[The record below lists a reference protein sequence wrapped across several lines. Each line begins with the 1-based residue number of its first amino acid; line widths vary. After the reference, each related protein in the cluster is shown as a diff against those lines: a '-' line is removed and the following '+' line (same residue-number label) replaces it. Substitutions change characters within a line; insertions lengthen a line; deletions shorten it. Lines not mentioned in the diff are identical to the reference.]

1 MSNTSAEDGSEE
13 LRLADIRRRKAELH
27 RKVQQLTEK
36 MGAQAGSR
44 TNIEAKQLSIGKN
57 KFNSDPKKG
66 IEYLI
71 ENNLLNHTA
80 EDIALFLYKGKG
92 LSKTAI
98 GDYLGERKDF
108 NISVLNAFSELHN
121 LTDMT
126 LVQALRQFLGGFR
139 LPGEAQK
146 IDRIMEIFSQCYCR
160 LNPGTFCNNDTCYV
174 LSFAIIMLNTSLHN
188 PGVKERLS
196 IDKFIAMNRGINEGG
211 DLPQE
216 LLVSLYTSIKQEP
229 FKLPEEDAIDL
240 LYNFFNPDKE
250 GWLWKQGGRYK
261 SWKRRWF
268 ILKDNC
274 LYYFKCVKDNKPQGI
289 IPLENIQVRDVQ
301 DRKMPHCFEIYSTGS
316 EMIKACKTDYNG
328 KVVKGNHNMYRMSAA
343 SQQKKDEWID
353 SIGQSVTHNP
363 FYDILAARK
372 NKKEEEDQST
382 DAFFRLPFHPITHSY
397 IIRRASSGQNHTS
410 IKLLRLPHP
419 IPNHRLRLLGPPCR
433 PGPSGRTSSYQL
445 PASVGFY
452 DLVAEIRSLAPADAE
467 SGGGY
472 IKRTIHFLRRK
483 LEDDTARSDYT
494 SLSDL
499 RRSLR
504 AGNAALSSAESIAE
518 FLAEVALGVRQVDQ
532 LFIADI
538 YRDQISDFFA
548 EVLWQVFEADCHL
561 SELVPDCQ
569 TYAETVIL
577 LEHCASSS
585 TFPFEEFRVPLGWLS
600 TLARAAGSDLVLGN
614 TRRILLWCL
623 LDVRVAIYPGLHDHR
638 REHRRPPGLTPDGA
652 AGARNREDSRKF
664 SRERDA
670 KDTNDVEIW
679 ALIGLDD
686 GTGFEIS
693 QPVISSDKSS
703 SKDQLEDNTYVGQPI
718 ANGHV
723 TSSYQLERRKVL
735 VLNREPRL
743 GSLRLDP
750 NEVPRY
756 HRLPRP
762 KSRQDRGRQGTSKQ
776 IDHCLY
782 RKIEQGREE
791 DSKEPMKTDTDY
803 ESGENTTFPK
813 LENTLG
819 RTQEIAPSQE
829 DVTPPPPVSD
839 VLGRLTTTLHQLSA
853 VTGNRERWNRYDGS
867 YEAQSFFT
875 NYDAQADRAQ
885 LQYSTRLR
893 KPANLLQ
900 APLRVTNTRAYVTC
914 SPDHL

>member
-1 MSNTSAEDGSEE
+1 MGSNKIPPEEKRHLREVLNRSLILSRQLREVKPFATMSNTSAEDGSEE

-196 IDKFIAMNRGINEGG
+196 IDKFIAMNKGINDGG

-216 LLVSLYTSIKQEP
+216 LLVSLYNSIKQEP

-328 KVVKGNHNMYRMSAA
+328 KVVEGNHNMYRMSAA
-343 SQQKKDEWID
+343 SQQKKDEWIE

-372 NKKEEEDQST
+372 SFCDCVTQYQTIDYAYS
-382 DAFFRLPFHPITHSY
+382 DH
-397 IIRRASSGQNHTS
+397 RAVLVQVGELAHTS
-410 IKLLRLPHP
+410 YLHRIK
-419 IPNHRLRLLGPPCR
+419 
-433 PGPSGRTSSYQL
+433 
-445 PASVGFY
+445 A

-472 IKRTIHFLRRK
+472 IKRTIYFLRRR
-483 LEDDTARSDYT
+483 LENDTARSDYT

-532 LFIADI
+532 LFLADI

-614 TRRILLWCL
+614 TRRIPLWCL

-652 AGARNREDSRKF
+652 AGARNRE
-664 SRERDA
+664 
-670 KDTNDVEIW
+670 V
-679 ALIGLDD
+679 
-686 GTGFEIS
+686 
-693 QPVISSDKSS
+693 V
-703 SKDQLEDNTYVGQPI
+703 
-718 ANGHV
+718 
-723 TSSYQLERRKVL
+723 
-735 VLNREPRL
+735 
-743 GSLRLDP
+743 SLRSRTVS
-750 NEVPRY
+750 EVPRY

-782 RKIEQGREE
+782 RKMEQGREE
-791 DSKEPMKTDTDY
+791 DSKEPMKTDPDY

-813 LENTLG
+813 KETTLG
-819 RTQEIAPSQE
+819 RTQEIAPSQQ

-839 VLGRLTTTLHQLSA
+839 VLRRLTTTLHQLSA
-853 VTGNRERWNRYDGS
+853 VTGLSRNVELPRYNGS